1 MYTMLRALFVMKSST
16 DTDKISEAI
25 ERENNRLQVTTV
37 HSPEQAIELISDR
50 PPDCIVSEYKFPN
63 GNGIELLQVVRDTHP
78 FLPFIL
84 FLSSGTES
92 VASDAISAGVTDY
105 IPRESGDNQTEQLC
119 KRIVEAVDESEAEW
133 EQNQRTSKIE
143 DKLTLFQRVQDIA
156 DIGGWSYNVQTGEA
170 TLSKQ
175 VYDIYG
181 LSEDDPISVE
191 NTLNCFHEEDQS
203 AIRDAF
209 ERACTDGESYDL
221 TLRLRSTTDTQR
233 WVRVRGDPQVRD
245 ETVVSVQGT
254 IQDVTEQT
262 NRQRELRLLQ
272 QAIDDANIAITL
284 ADPAQDDEP
293 LVYVNDAFTQLTGYT
308 PAETIGR
315 NCRFLQGKDTDPAKV
330 DSLREAIDNE
340 ESVTVELRN
349 YRKDGTEFWNRLTL
363 TPIYSDEGQLVRYLG
378 TQKDITTQRRRQKE
392 LTDERRFITRALN
405 TLDDLFYVLDED
417 GYFQQWNERV
427 PEVTGYTNSE
437 LDDMHAA
444 DVFPENERDK
454 VIKAISEVLQGQQ
467 PTIEAHLQTVD
478 GQQIPFEFTGNRLP
492 GKEDNTTKV
501 IGIGRDV
508 SGRNERQR
516 QLDVLDRVLRHNL
529 RNEINVIRGHAEVI
543 DENAANGVEQSIKKI
558 LRKSNDI
565 IETANKSRK
574 ITKIAQ
580 QRPKSENK
588 NISSLLNGVIQNISQ
603 NHPEAAVEF
612 ECHSEVEVNV
622 SIHFEKALSELITN
636 AIVHNDSSSPSV
648 VVTVSLTDDMA
659 QIKIADDG
667 PQIPEVE
674 RQVLLQE
681 DEQTPL
687 YHGSGLG
694 LSLVRLVISRSG
706 GTVFYPDSSSG
717 GNSIVI
723 EVPKC

>member
-1 MYTMLRALFVMKSST
+1 
-16 DTDKISEAI
+16 
-25 ERENNRLQVTTV
+25 
-37 HSPEQAIELISDR
+37 
-50 PPDCIVSEYKFPN
+50 
-63 GNGIELLQVVRDTHP
+63 
-78 FLPFIL
+78 
-84 FLSSGTES
+84 
-92 VASDAISAGVTDY
+92 
-105 IPRESGDNQTEQLC
+105 
-119 KRIVEAVDESEAEW
+119 
-133 EQNQRTSKIE
+133 
-143 DKLTLFQRVQDIA
+143 
-156 DIGGWSYNVQTGEA
+156 
-170 TLSKQ
+170 
-175 VYDIYG
+175 
-181 LSEDDPISVE
+181 
-191 NTLNCFHEEDQS
+191 
-203 AIRDAF
+203 
-209 ERACTDGESYDL
+209 
-221 TLRLRSTTDTQR
+221 
-233 WVRVRGDPQVRD
+233 
-245 ETVVSVQGT
+245 
-254 IQDVTEQT
+254 
-262 NRQRELRLLQ
+262 
-272 QAIDDANIAITL
+272 
-284 ADPAQDDEP
+284 
-293 LVYVNDAFTQLTGYT
+293 
-308 PAETIGR
+308 
-315 NCRFLQGKDTDPAKV
+315 
-330 DSLREAIDNE
+330 
-340 ESVTVELRN
+340 
-349 YRKDGTEFWNRLTL
+349 
-363 TPIYSDEGQLVRYLG
+363 
-378 TQKDITTQRRRQKE
+378 
-392 LTDERRFITRALN
+392 
-405 TLDDLFYVLDED
+405 VLDED

-437 LDDMHAA
+437 LDDMHAT
-444 DVFPENERDK
+444 DILSEDERDK
-454 VIKAISEVLQGQQ
+454 VIKAISKVLQGQQ

-580 QRPKSENK
+580 QRPKSGNK
-588 NISSLLNGVIQNISQ
+588 NISSLLNVVIQNISQ
-603 NHPEAAVEF
+603 NHPEATVKF
-612 ECHSEVEVNV
+612 ECPSEVEVNV
-622 SIHFEKALSELITN
+622 SIHFEKALNELITN

-648 VVTVSLTDDMA
+648 VVTVSLSNDMA

-667 PQIPEVE
+667 PRIPEVE

-694 LSLVRLVISRSG
+694 LSLVRLVVSHSG

>member
-1 MYTMLRALFVMKSST
+1 
-16 DTDKISEAI
+16 
-25 ERENNRLQVTTV
+25 
-37 HSPEQAIELISDR
+37 
-50 PPDCIVSEYKFPN
+50 
-63 GNGIELLQVVRDTHP
+63 
-78 FLPFIL
+78 
-84 FLSSGTES
+84 
-92 VASDAISAGVTDY
+92 
-105 IPRESGDNQTEQLC
+105 
-119 KRIVEAVDESEAEW
+119 
-133 EQNQRTSKIE
+133 
-143 DKLTLFQRVQDIA
+143 
-156 DIGGWSYNVQTGEA
+156 
-170 TLSKQ
+170 
-175 VYDIYG
+175 
-181 LSEDDPISVE
+181 
-191 NTLNCFHEEDQS
+191 
-203 AIRDAF
+203 
-209 ERACTDGESYDL
+209 
-221 TLRLRSTTDTQR
+221 
-233 WVRVRGDPQVRD
+233 
-245 ETVVSVQGT
+245 
-254 IQDVTEQT
+254 
-262 NRQRELRLLQ
+262 
-272 QAIDDANIAITL
+272 
-284 ADPAQDDEP
+284 
-293 LVYVNDAFTQLTGYT
+293 
-308 PAETIGR
+308 
-315 NCRFLQGKDTDPAKV
+315 
-330 DSLREAIDNE
+330 
-340 ESVTVELRN
+340 
-349 YRKDGTEFWNRLTL
+349 
-363 TPIYSDEGQLVRYLG
+363 
-378 TQKDITTQRRRQKE
+378 
-392 LTDERRFITRALN
+392 
-405 TLDDLFYVLDED
+405 
-417 GYFQQWNERV
+417 
-427 PEVTGYTNSE
+427 
-437 LDDMHAA
+437 MHAA

-543 DENAANGVEQSIKKI
+543 DENAANGVEQSVKKI
-558 LRKSNDI
+558 VRKSNDI

-580 QRPKSENK
+580 QKPKSENK
-588 NISSLLNGVIQNISQ
+588 NISSLVNGIIQNISQ
-603 NHPEAAVEF
+603 NHPEATVKF
-612 ECHSEVEVNV
+612 ECPSEVEVNV
-622 SIHFEKALSELITN
+622 SIHFEKALIELITN